1 LLYFAPV
8 PLNKSR
14 WKLGIRQTTA
24 VGIVKIFTVL
34 LISLVGLLFCVLLVN
49 TFLSRSQQLEV
60 VPVTMTDV
68 HVEAAITRL
77 AQAVRF
83 RTISHQG
90 GEAFDHLPFQQLHV
104 FLNRAFPAVHARL
117 KKEIVGEFSLLF
129 TWPGRDPSLKPILL
143 MAHLDVVPVEADTE
157 KDWVVPPFAGQL
169 KDGYLW
175 GRGSMDDKASV
186 LAILEAVEFLLAQGF
201 QPERTVYLAFGHDE
215 EISGHH
221 GAAQIA
227 ALLAQRDIRLASV
240 LDEGLLVT
248 HGIVPG
254 MPQPVALIG
263 VAEKGYASIDLT
275 VRGAGGHSSMPPPQT
290 AIGILSRA
298 VDKLERHQMPT
309 RLDGSAKQMLE
320 YLGPEMGFLPRLVMA
335 NLWLFAPLVE
345 HRFAAAPTTNAVIR
359 TTTAVTM
366 FESGVKENVL
376 PTRARAVVN
385 FRILPGDTVE
395 DVLAHVQRTVNDSR
409 VSISLLH
416 ASHSEASRQSSSESL
431 AFQHLHRAIRQVF
444 PDVVV
449 APSLVI
455 PTTDSRYF
463 ASLAQDVYRFLPIRV
478 ARADLNRIHGSNER
492 ISTENYTECIR
503 FYLQYMRNAATE

>member
-1 LLYFAPV
+1 MGIAKKFAV
-8 PLNKSR
+8 S
-14 WKLGIRQTTA
+14 
-24 VGIVKIFTVL
+24 
-34 LISLVGLLFCVLLVN
+34 LISMVGLLFAVLSVN
-49 TFLSRSQQLEV
+49 TFVGQSQQLEV
-60 VPVTMTDV
+60 APVILTDFP
-68 HVEAAITRL
+68 VEKAITRL
-77 AQAVRF
+77 AQAIQF
-83 RTISHQG
+83 KTISYQARD
-90 GEAFDHLPFQQLHV
+90 EFDPLPFRQFHA
-104 FLNRAFPAVHARL
+104 FLNQAFPAVHAQL
-117 KKEIVGEFSLLF
+117 KKEVVGEFSLLF
-129 TWPGRDPSLKPILL
+129 TWPGRDPSLQPILL

-157 KDWVVPPFAGQL
+157 KDWIVPPFAGQL
-169 KDGYLW
+169 KDSYLW

-186 LAILEAVEFLLAQGF
+186 LGILEAVELLLDQGF
-201 QPERTVYLAFGHDE
+201 EPERTVYLAFGHDE

-221 GAAQIA
+221 GAARIA

-254 MPQPVALIG
+254 MSRPVALIG
-263 VAEKGYASIDLT
+263 VAEKGYASIELT
-275 VRGAGGHSSMPPPQT
+275 VRAAGGHSSMPPAET

-298 VDKLERHQMPT
+298 VDKLERHRMPT
-309 RLDGSAKQMLE
+309 RLDGSTKKMLE
-320 YLGPEMGFLPRLVMA
+320 YLGPEMSFLPRLVMA

-345 HRFAAAPTTNAVIR
+345 NRFAAAPTTNAVIR

-376 PTRARAVVN
+376 PARARAVVN

-395 DVLAHVQRTVNDSR
+395 DVLAHVQRTVSDSR
-409 VSISLLH
+409 VSISLLNTG
-416 ASHSEASRQSSSESL
+416 HSEPSRQSSSESL

-455 PTTDSRYF
+455 PATDSRYF
-463 ASLAQDVYRFLPIRV
+463 APLAQDVYRFLPIRA

-492 ISTENYTECIR
+492 ISMENYTECIR
-503 FYLQYMRNAATE
+503 FYLQYMRNAAAK